1 MVMVVHEKGGN
12 KVREQTFKFRSST
25 FIYAWNYP
33 PIRFIFFFLFL
44 CWRIRIPLSLYF
56 FFTSREILDLSLSR
70 QSWLI
75 FLQKSLYDSYNLNIS
90 KLINMFRTSVSDLMT
105 GTKSESF
112 LCHDIYFYIFLCEL
126 RIERN
131 LFLKLILYFHMAH
144 FISGE
149 KLTSL
154 HCSKN
159 EVEEIF
165 VSQVDIKKLFS
176 SIVPLWS
183 FIFFFRENIFL
194 FGKKICIFLK
204 ISYISIFFTK

>member
-33 PIRFIFFFLFL
+33 PIRFIFFFFYFFVEGFAFLF
-44 CWRIRIPLSLYF
+44 LYF

-70 QSWLI
+70 QSWLT
-75 FLQKSLYDSYNLNIS
+75 FLQKSLYDSYNLNIF

-159 EVEEIF
+159 EVGRNIC
-165 VSQVDIKKLFS
+165 VSSGHQKIVFLHCPSLIIYFLSSRKYFLIWKKNL
-176 SIVPLWS
+176 
-183 FIFFFRENIFL
+183 
-194 FGKKICIFLK
+194 
-204 ISYISIFFTK
+204 YIS

>member
-1 MVMVVHEKGGN
+1 MKLP
-12 KVREQTFKFRSST
+12 SDSL
-25 FIYAWNYP
+25 YL
-33 PIRFIFFFLFL
+33 FFF
-44 CWRIRIPLSLYF
+44 ISLLKDSHSSFTVF
-56 FFTSREILDLSLSR
+56 FFYFSRNSWSFSFSPILINFSSKIFKR
-70 QSWLI
+70 
-75 FLQKSLYDSYNLNIS
+75 FLQLKYFMQNIS
-90 KLINMFRTSVSDLMT
+90 KLINIFRTSVSDLMT

-183 FIFFFRENIFL
+183 FIFFLRENIFL

>member
-1 MVMVVHEKGGN
+1 MKRVEIKLENRHLN
-12 KVREQTFKFRSST
+12 FAAQLSFTRETT
-25 FIYAWNYP
+25 L
-33 PIRFIFFFLFL
+33 RFALSFFFF
-44 CWRIRIPLSLYF
+44 ISLLKDSHSSFTVF

-75 FLQKSLYDSYNLNIS
+75 FLQKSLYDSYNLNIF
-90 KLINMFRTSVSDLMT
+90 KLIIMFRTSVSDLMT
-105 GTKSESF
+105 ETKSESF

-159 EVEEIF
+159 EVGRNIC
-165 VSQVDIKKLFS
+165 VSSGHQKIVFLHCPSLIIYFLSSRKYFLIWKKNL
-176 SIVPLWS
+176 
-183 FIFFFRENIFL
+183 
-194 FGKKICIFLK
+194 
-204 ISYISIFFTK
+204 YIS

>member
-33 PIRFIFFFLFL
+33 PIRFIFFFFF
-44 CWRIRIPLSLYF
+44 ISLLKDSHSSFTVF

-75 FLQKSLYDSYNLNIS
+75 FLQKSLYHSYNLNIF

-112 LCHDIYFYIFLCEL
+112 LCHDIYFCANYVL
-126 RIERN
+126 R
-131 LFLKLILYFHMAH
+131 
-144 FISGE
+144 
-149 KLTSL
+149 
-154 HCSKN
+154 
-159 EVEEIF
+159 EICF
-165 VSQVDIKKLFS
+165 
-176 SIVPLWS
+176 
-183 FIFFFRENIFL
+183 
-194 FGKKICIFLK
+194 
-204 ISYISIFFTK
+204 

>member
-1 MVMVVHEKGGN
+1 MVVHEKGGN

-33 PIRFIFFFLFL
+33 PIRFIFFFF
-44 CWRIRIPLSLYF
+44 ISLLKDSHSSFTVF

-70 QSWLI
+70 SQSWLI

-112 LCHDIYFYIFLCEL
+112 LCHDIYFYIFLSEL
-126 RIERN
+126 CIERN

-183 FIFFFRENIFL
+183 FIFFLRENIFL

>member
-1 MVMVVHEKGGN
+1 MVVHEKGGN

-44 CWRIRIPLSLYF
+44 CWRIRIPLSVF
-56 FFTSREILDLSLSR
+56 FFYFSRNSWSFSFSPILINFSSKIFIR
-70 QSWLI
+70 
-75 FLQKSLYDSYNLNIS
+75 FLQLKYFMRNIS
-90 KLINMFRTSVSDLMT
+90 KLINIFRTSVSDLMT

-159 EVEEIF
+159 EVGRNIC
-165 VSQVDIKKLFS
+165 VSSGHQKIVFLHCPSLIIYFLS
-176 SIVPLWS
+176 S
-183 FIFFFRENIFL
+183 RKYFL
-194 FGKKICIFLK
+194 IWEKNL
-204 ISYISIFFTK
+204 YIS

>member
-70 QSWLI
+70 SQSWLI

-112 LCHDIYFYIFLCEL
+112 LCYVIYFYIFLCEL

-159 EVEEIF
+159 EVGRNIC
-165 VSQVDIKKLFS
+165 VSSGHQKIVFLHCPSLIIYFLSSRKYFLIWKKNL
-176 SIVPLWS
+176 
-183 FIFFFRENIFL
+183 
-194 FGKKICIFLK
+194 
-204 ISYISIFFTK
+204 YIS

>member
-1 MVMVVHEKGGN
+1 MKLP
-12 KVREQTFKFRSST
+12 SDSL
-25 FIYAWNYP
+25 YL
-33 PIRFIFFFLFL
+33 FFLFL
-44 CWRIRIPLSLYF
+44 CWRIRIPLSVF

-105 GTKSESF
+105 ETKSESF

-183 FIFFFRENIFL
+183 FIFFLRENIFL

>member
-1 MVMVVHEKGGN
+1 MKRVEIKLENRHLN
-12 KVREQTFKFRSST
+12 FAAQLSFTRETT
-25 FIYAWNYP
+25 L
-33 PIRFIFFFLFL
+33 RFTLSFFFYFFVEGFAFLF
-44 CWRIRIPLSLYF
+44 LYF

-159 EVEEIF
+159 EVGRNIC
-165 VSQVDIKKLFS
+165 VSSGHQKIVFFHCPSLIIYFLS
-176 SIVPLWS
+176 S
-183 FIFFFRENIFL
+183 RKYFL
-194 FGKKICIFLK
+194 IWEKNL
-204 ISYISIFFTK
+204 YIS

>member
-75 FLQKSLYDSYNLNIS
+75 FLQKSSYDFYNLNIS

-131 LFLKLILYFHMAH
+131 LFLKLILYFHVAH

-159 EVEEIF
+159 EVGRNIC
-165 VSQVDIKKLFS
+165 VSSGHQKIVFFHCSSLIIYFLSSRKYFLIWKKNL
-176 SIVPLWS
+176 
-183 FIFFFRENIFL
+183 
-194 FGKKICIFLK
+194 
-204 ISYISIFFTK
+204 YIS

>member
-1 MVMVVHEKGGN
+1 MKRVEIKLENRHLN
-12 KVREQTFKFRSST
+12 FATQLSFTRETT
-25 FIYAWNYP
+25 L
-33 PIRFIFFFLFL
+33 RFALSFFFYFFVEGFAFLF
-44 CWRIRIPLSLYF
+44 LYF

-112 LCHDIYFYIFLCEL
+112 LCYVIYFYIFLCEL

-159 EVEEIF
+159 EVGRNIC
-165 VSQVDIKKLFS
+165 VSSGHQKIVFLHCPSLIIYFLSSRKYFLIWKKNL
-176 SIVPLWS
+176 
-183 FIFFFRENIFL
+183 
-194 FGKKICIFLK
+194 
-204 ISYISIFFTK
+204 YIS

>member
-1 MVMVVHEKGGN
+1 MKRVEIKLENRHLNFAAQLSFTRK
-12 KVREQTFKFRSST
+12 TT
-25 FIYAWNYP
+25 L
-33 PIRFIFFFLFL
+33 RFALSFFFYFFVEGFAFLFH
-44 CWRIRIPLSLYF
+44 CIF

-159 EVEEIF
+159 EVGRNIC
-165 VSQVDIKKLFS
+165 VSSGHQKIVFFHCPSLIIYFLSSRKYFLIWKKNL
-176 SIVPLWS
+176 
-183 FIFFFRENIFL
+183 
-194 FGKKICIFLK
+194 
-204 ISYISIFFTK
+204 YIS